1 MEISRTGIAL
11 GVGAV
16 GLVFAVSAQ
25 AADRSAAPEASETA
39 VSTAAPLIS
48 AAPSTEPSPS
58 SESDVVDQ
66 TPTPEPSA
74 PTGFESEMN
83 NQVQLTQ
90 EFAATLLG
98 MNVVE
103 AEALAKSQ
111 GFMSRIV
118 ERDGESFMITM
129 DYRTNRVNLIV
140 ENDIITK
147 AHVG

>member
-25 AADRSAAPEASETA
+25 AADRSAASEASETA
-39 VSTAAPLIS
+39 VSTTVPLMS
-48 AAPSTEPSPS
+48 AAPSAEPSPS

-66 TPTPEPSA
+66 SPTPEPAAS
-74 PTGFESEMN
+74 TDFESEMN
-83 NQVQLTQ
+83 NQIRLTQ

>member
-25 AADRSAAPEASETA
+25 AADRSAGPEASETA

-74 PTGFESEMN
+74 PTDFESEMKS
-83 NQVQLTQ
+83 QIQLTQ